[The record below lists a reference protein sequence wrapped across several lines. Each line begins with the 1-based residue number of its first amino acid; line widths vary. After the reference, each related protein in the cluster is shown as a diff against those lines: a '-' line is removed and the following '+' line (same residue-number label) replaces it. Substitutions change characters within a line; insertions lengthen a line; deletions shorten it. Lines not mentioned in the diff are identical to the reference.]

1 MACSLLSSL
10 FMRFLRQEYW
20 SGFPF
25 PSSGDLPNREMES
38 GSPVMQV
45 DSLPTGP
52 PGKTICVSASQIL
65 NKDVKK
71 LVKNPPT
78 MQET

>member
-1 MACSLLSSL
+1 
-10 FMRFLRQEYW
+10 MRFPRQEYW

-25 PSSGDLPNREMES
+25 PSSGDLSNPEMES
-38 GSPVMQV
+38 GSPVMQM
-45 DSLPTGP
+45 DSLPIGP
-52 PGKTICVSASQIL
+52 PEKTICVSASQIL

-71 LVKNPPT
+71 LVKNPPA